1 MWQRNPLLGQGFRA
15 ISTCLLAILITV
27 ILPLNDS
34 RAERGDRLVL
44 ARSLSPLLLEVQ
56 TALSHLGFCNGSA
69 DGQFMIATGHAIRRY
84 RRTHRLP
91 DTARDWQPLMEHL
104 NGQIQEREIASE
116 IRLGSYL
123 DPQPLQPGRHLNPRD
138 DFKKNRA
145 TALAEWRQLTA

>member
-1 MWQRNPLLGQGFRA
+1 M
-15 ISTCLLAILITV
+15 LITV
-27 ILPLNDS
+27 ILSLNDS
-34 RAERGDRLVL
+34 RTERADRLAL
-44 ARSLSPLLLEVQ
+44 ARSVSPLLLGVQ

-116 IRLGSYL
+116 IRLSSCL
-123 DPQPLQPGRHLNPRD
+123 DRQPLQPGSSLKSP
-138 DFKKNRA
+138 K
-145 TALAEWRQLTA
+145 